1 MHIKDALPDGSVV
14 PAGKGAGELPYL
26 LSQYKGEVLTVEPL
40 LSVFEGFDKL
50 ETDQKPNA
58 IYLPQLTDSI
68 HCGGRCAQRHYTRRT
83 ANG

>member
-50 ETDQKPNA
+50 FIFPILQYFFYPFYTVRYPVGA
-58 IYLPQLTDSI
+58 IFNSI
-68 HCGGRCAQRHYTRRT
+68 
-83 ANG
+83 